1 MINKEVG
8 LKYSWMVIYILS
20 LFCIAYLVRR
30 TDFIL
35 LLSFGAL
42 GSLSLWMLS
51 KKININ
57 GAIKQI
63 IFAAV
68 LLYGA
73 LLFYTPQLSD
83 DVYRFIWD
91 GIQTGN
97 GINPF
102 LQTPVQYATKHN
114 LSVIQTEIFPLLNS
128 PNYYTVYP
136 PIAQY
141 IYSICGI
148 VNAQN
153 LTINIVLIRI
163 IYATFYIGFVIAL
176 YHYAKMKKL
185 DFRYVVVLIFNPIVL
200 IEGFVNLHIEWVM
213 LFFVICSLYFIE
225 NKKYLLSSVL
235 FGLAISS
242 KLHIA
247 IALPFVVLLAK
258 SKNTFTY
265 LTIATATVCI
275 LFTPFMNFT
284 TISNIWLS
292 ITLFIDTFEFNASI
306 FYIVKSI
313 GYNLVGYDT
322 IRTAGPLLNVLSGFG
337 ILVLYIRSYQ
347 NKIEPLRAAT
357 YAFTIFYLLAS
368 IVHPWY
374 IIVPF
379 FFGLLSNVKY
389 PFIWLLLGWVSY
401 HAYTPLGFNENYV
414 WVLTEYLLLFG
425 VIIYEF
431 RSRNLRK
438 INL

>member
-8 LKYSWMVIYILS
+8 LKYGWIVIYLLS

-51 KKININ
+51 KKIDLN
-57 GAIKQI
+57 GCLKQVI
-63 IFAAV
+63 LAAV

-73 LLFYTPQLSD
+73 LLFFTPQLSD
-83 DVYRFIWD
+83 DAYRFIWD

-102 LQTPVQYATKHN
+102 LQTPAQYATKHN
-114 LSVIQTEIFPLLNS
+114 LSVIQTELFPLLNS

-136 PIAQY
+136 PVAHY
-141 IYSICGI
+141 IYAICGI
-148 VNAQN
+148 LNAQN
-153 LTINIVLIRI
+153 ISINILLIRI
-163 IYATFYIGFVIAL
+163 IYATFYIGLVIPL

-185 DFRYVVVLIFNPIVL
+185 DLRYIIVLIFNPIVL

-213 LFFVICSLYFIE
+213 LFFMICSLYFIE

-235 FGLAISS
+235 FGLAIST

-247 IALPFVVLLAK
+247 IALPFVALLAK
-258 SKNTFTY
+258 PKNTFTY
-265 LTIATATVCI
+265 LTISTATVCI
-275 LFTPFMNFT
+275 LFSPFINLT
-284 TISNIWLS
+284 TISNFWQS
-292 ITLFIDTFEFNASI
+292 FTLFIDTFEFNASL
-306 FYIVKSI
+306 FYLVKSI
-313 GYNLVGYDT
+313 GYNLVGYDI
-322 IRTAGPLLNVLSGFG
+322 IRTAGPILNISSGLG
-337 ILVLYIRSYQ
+337 ILVLYIKSYQ
-347 NKIEPLRAAT
+347 NKIEPLRAST

-389 PFIWLLLGWVSY
+389 PIIWLLLGWISY
-401 HAYTPLGFNENYV
+401 HAYTPSQFNENYV
-414 WVLTEYLLLFG
+414 LVLTEYILLFG
-425 VIIYEF
+425 VIIHEF